1 MISYQTNVDAHNE
14 SMSNVVE
21 VSRIRRKSRKHSV
34 AWKIKN
40 ILNQWVDNYLDVRG
54 KVEFFINLA
63 VSLVAMIRYV
73 DGNWETWGNSVMIT
87 RNGNFALRVMD
98 DKFYC
103 PRYKSIFNLYAE
115 DWTDVELELDEK
127 FEHYIEQ

>member
-1 MISYQTNVDAHNE
+1 MITSNLNVEAQDAN
-14 SMSNVVE
+14 MSNVIEV
-21 VSRIRRKSRKHSV
+21 VSRVRRSRKKTIGRKV
-34 AWKIKN
+34 RAL
-40 ILNQWVDNYLDVRG
+40 LNQWVDNYWDVRG

-73 DGNWETWGNSVMIT
+73 DGDWDVWGNSVMIT
-87 RNGNFALRVMD
+87 SNGNFSLQIMD
-98 DKFYC
+98 DRYYC